1 MRVAL
6 FSEVFMPKVDGVV
19 TTLRYLLDHLA
30 LRGHTSVL
38 FAPEGGPNRYART
51 VVWGLHGV
59 SCPFYP
65 ELKLVPPSVDLRVHL
80 DTFRPDLIH
89 VFNPFSL
96 GVAGLR
102 QAHRLK
108 VPIVASYHTDVPGYA
123 KRWGL
128 GLLRSPLWAYVRW
141 LHSQADLNLCPSRTT
156 LADLTE
162 QGIPRVKIWTRGVD
176 TKRFTPDKRTEAWRW
191 QLSQGDPDAPLLLYV
206 GRLSVEKRVEL
217 LRPVLDALPHAR
229 LVIVGDGPSRPALE
243 SLFAGTRTI
252 FTGYLL
258 GDDLANAYA
267 AADVFV
273 FPSANETLGNVV
285 LEAMAS
291 GLPVIAPASGGVLEH
306 VIPGDNGLLFAR
318 DDVVGLVSAAQQLT
332 AEPAYAAAL
341 GVNGRARALG
351 QTWSNVLDGLLDDYR
366 AVLDRQPMEQAA

>member
-51 VVWGLHGV
+51 VVWGLQAV
-59 SCPFYP
+59 PCPFYP
-65 ELKLVPPSVDLRVHL
+65 ELKLVPPSVDLRAHL
-80 DTFRPDLIH
+80 NAFRPDLIH

-96 GVAGLR
+96 GVVGLR

-108 VPIVASYHTDVPGYA
+108 VPLVASYHTDVPGYA
-123 KRWGL
+123 RRWGM
-128 GLLRSPLWAYVRW
+128 GLLCNPLWAYVRW
-141 LHSQADLNLCPSRTT
+141 LHSQADLNLCPSRAT

-162 QGIPRVKIWTRGVD
+162 QGVPRVKIWTRGVD
-176 TKRFTPDKRTEAWRW
+176 TQRFHPGKRTEEWRRRLT
-191 QLSQGDPDAPLLLYV
+191 QDDPDAPLLLYV
-206 GRLSVEKRVEL
+206 GRLSVEKRVDL

-229 LVIVGDGPSRPALE
+229 LAVVGDGPSRPALE
-243 SLFAGTRTI
+243 SLFAGARAV

-258 GDDLANAYA
+258 GEDLANAYA

-291 GLPVIAPASGGVLEH
+291 GLPVVAPASGGVLEH
-306 VIPGDNGLLFAR
+306 VISDANGLLFAR
-318 DDVVGLVSAAQQLT
+318 DDVAGLVSAVRQLT
-332 AEPAYAAAL
+332 ADPAYAAAL
-341 GVNGRARALG
+341 GVNGRERATR
-351 QTWSNVLDGLLDDYR
+351 QTWPTILDGLLDDYQ
-366 AVLDRQPMEQAA
+366 AVLERPPLRQAA